1 MTGPDR
7 GGGHSAVSA
16 QQSSGAQAN
25 RRQRG
30 GHDVLN
36 LPNIITFGRL
46 CAVPL
51 AVWLVLQRDTG
62 LASGLFAL
70 AGVSD
75 AVDGWLARRRGGSAL
90 GAVLDPL
97 ADKALLV
104 CMFVTLAA
112 IGVLPSWIAI
122 LVVFR
127 DLVIVGGIIVMW
139 QLAIPV
145 RISPMLLSK
154 LNTALQLLLVGVVLL
169 LDGFG
174 LQAPWLRDLLIWTV
188 AATTL
193 GSGAAYVWKAAR
205 QR

>member
-7 GGGHSAVSA
+7 GGNTAAPNA
-16 QQSSGAQAN
+16 QPSMHN
-25 RRQRG
+25 RDA
-30 GHDVLN
+30 HDVLN

-51 AVWLVLQRDTG
+51 AVWLVLQHQMA
-62 LASGLFAL
+62 LAFGLFAL

-75 AVDGWLARRRGGSAL
+75 AVDGWLARRSGGSAL
-90 GAVLDPL
+90 GAMLDPV

-112 IGVLPSWIAI
+112 VRVLPDWIAI

-127 DLVIVGGIIVMW
+127 DLVIVGGIMVMW
-139 QLAIPV
+139 QLSMPV
-145 RISPMLLSK
+145 RIKPLLLSK

-169 LDGFG
+169 LEGFG
-174 LQAPWLRDLLIWTV
+174 LRAPWLRVLLIWTV

-205 QR
+205 ER

>member
-16 QQSSGAQAN
+16 QQSSGTQASL
-25 RRQRG
+25 RPRG

-51 AVWLVLQRDTG
+51 AVWLVIQRETG
-62 LASGLFAL
+62 LAFGLFAL
-70 AGVSD
+70 AGASD

-90 GAVLDPL
+90 GAML

-112 IGVLPSWIAI
+112 IGALPSWIAI

-127 DLVIVGGIIVMW
+127 DLVIVGGITVMW
-139 QLAIPV
+139 QLSMPV
-145 RISPMLLSK
+145 RIKPMLFSK

-169 LDGFG
+169 LEGFG
-174 LQAPWLRDLLIWTV
+174 LRAPWLRDLLIWTV